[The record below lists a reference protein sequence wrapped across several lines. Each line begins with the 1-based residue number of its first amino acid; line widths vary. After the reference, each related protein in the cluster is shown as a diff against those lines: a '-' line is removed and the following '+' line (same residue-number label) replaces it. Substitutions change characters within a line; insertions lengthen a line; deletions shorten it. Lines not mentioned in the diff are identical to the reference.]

1 MLALILIL
9 LHNMDQKKKKA
20 PNVGAFLLN
29 FKGEMITMDID
40 LLMNQSLK
48 DVNQSLNITNASPNY
63 LSTKME
69 TKMAIYDSHFKNL
82 HKDHGCSVSVC
93 KLNYY
98 VMGMLFLLTLLIQKA
113 GANFLWLSPRDI
125 TLSFIAIVSL
135 FAIAVIIHGAKQSK

>member
-1 MLALILIL
+1 M
-9 LHNMDQKKKKA
+9 KA
-20 PNVGAFLLN
+20 
-29 FKGEMITMDID
+29 MDID
-40 LLMNQSLK
+40 LLINQSLK
-48 DVNQSLNITNASPNY
+48 DVNQGLKVTNASPNY
-63 LSTKME
+63 LTTKME

-125 TLSFIAIVSL
+125 TLSFITIVSL
-135 FAIAVIIHGAKQSK
+135 FAIAVIIHAARQETIKTV

>member
-1 MLALILIL
+1 
-9 LHNMDQKKKKA
+9 MDQKKKKA
-20 PNVGAFLLN
+20 PNAGAFLLY

-82 HKDHGCSVSVC
+82 HKDYGCSVSVC